1 MTDVPEFSVR
11 GRIGG
16 RGYDATRSFLEKAVS
31 FPENVNVEVTQT
43 FTGGA
48 DPAAAGGGRGREGA
62 ARGMRGSSGTVLT
75 HHSMV
80 KLPEKPMMPRL
91 FDERV
96 GYFTQGLTD
105 YGTDEHRSVAKRYIA
120 RYRLEKK
127 DPNAE
132 VSEPVKPIVYYV
144 DPATPKKWVP
154 FVIKGIQDWQVAF
167 EAAGFKNAIIAKEAP
182 AERSRLEPRGR
193 AVFGDS
199 LAAVDDGERVGS
211 AHPRSADRRDS
222 RSGHPV
228 LPQRPEPRE
237 ELVLHPGRT
246 ARSARETAA
255 AARRSDGR
263 ADALRRRARGRPH
276 ARLPAQHEGELDLH
290 DRAGPRPELGEAERA
305 YADAD
310 GLLAVQLRRAARGQ
324 HRSGGPDSED
334 RPVRQVGDHV
344 GLQADS
350 KREDAGRG
358 EADARQVG
366 ARAGREGV
374 PAVLDRRQ
382 RRRRSR

>member
-48 DPAAAGGGRGREGA
+48 DPAAPLVARPRGRG
-62 ARGMRGSSGTVLT
+62 ARHARVEQYHVLT

-105 YGTDEHRSVAKRYIA
+105 YGTDEHRSVAKRFIA

-132 VSEPVKPIVYYV
+132 ISEPVKPIGCYV

-154 FVIKGIQDWQVAF
+154 FVKKGIEDWQVAF
-167 EAAGFKNAIIAKEAP
+167 EAAGFKNAIVAEAP
-182 AERSRLEPRGR
+182 ANDP
-193 AVFGDS
+193 
-199 LAAVDDGERVGS
+199 
-211 AHPRSADRRDS
+211 
-222 RSGHPV
+222 
-228 LPQRPEPRE
+228 
-237 ELVLHPGRT
+237 T
-246 ARSARETAA
+246 
-255 AARRSDGR
+255 
-263 ADALRRRARGRPH
+263 
-276 ARLPAQHEGELDLH
+276 
-290 DRAGPRPELGEAERA
+290 
-305 YADAD
+305 
-310 GLLAVQLRRAARGQ
+310 
-324 HRSGGPDSED
+324 
-334 RPVRQVGDHV
+334 
-344 GLQADS
+344 
-350 KREDAGRG
+350 
-358 EADARQVG
+358 G
-366 ARAGREGV
+366 A
-374 PAVLDRRQ
+374 
-382 RRRRSR
+382 

>member
-1 MTDVPEFSVR
+1 MTKGDRVLLLNIDYSVVADTTSPIAMAVDDANYPAIIRAFNVAAYSPSGDPVIDVTSLFMTDVPEFSVR

-31 FPENVNVEVTQT
+31 FPENINVEVTQT

-48 DPAAAGGGRGREGA
+48 DPAAGGGGRGREGA

-154 FVIKGIQDWQVAF
+154 FVIKGIEDWQVAF

-182 AERSRLEPRGR
+182 AERSRLERRGR
-193 AVFGDS
+193 AVFRDS

-211 AHPRSADRRDS
+211 AHPRPADRRDS

-237 ELVLHPGRT
+237 ELVLHPGRS
-246 ARSARETAA
+246 ARSARE
-255 AARRSDGR
+255 
-263 ADALRRRARGRPH
+263 
-276 ARLPAQHEGELDLH
+276 
-290 DRAGPRPELGEAERA
+290 
-305 YADAD
+305 
-310 GLLAVQLRRAARGQ
+310 
-324 HRSGGPDSED
+324 DSC
-334 RPVRQVGDHV
+334 RCPTI
-344 GLQADS
+344 
-350 KREDAGRG
+350 
-358 EADARQVG
+358 
-366 ARAGREGV
+366 
-374 PAVLDRRQ
+374 
-382 RRRRSR
+382 